1 MPIRVAVAGRRIMQQ
16 AQVTHLPGKA
26 TMVRTMAV
34 AVHHLSGGPPAPVA
48 DTQRVI
54 TPIEAGLPTGVLP
67 TMGITAS
74 HIMNSIIM
82 MSSRIMDTIMG
93 TILMM
98 SSLIMGTILM
108 MGITASRI
116 MDTIMMSSHIMDTI
130 TDTVLMRR
138 SRGLRASRSK
148 VRLRPLL
155 CMLFPRWSCQC
166 QCPWGRLR
174 LWRHLRWL
182 CPRRR
187 RW

>member
-1 MPIRVAVAGRRIMQQ
+1 M
-16 AQVTHLPGKA
+16 
-26 TMVRTMAV
+26 
-34 AVHHLSGGPPAPVA
+34 
-48 DTQRVI
+48 
-54 TPIEAGLPTGVLP
+54 GVLP

-93 TILMM
+93 TILIM
-98 SSLIMGTILM
+98 SSLIMGTILV

-116 MDTIMMSSHIMDTI
+116 MDTIIMMGSRIMDTI
-130 TDTVLMRR
+130 RDTVLMMR
-138 SRGLRASRSK
+138 SRGLGASHSK

-155 CMLFPRWSCQC
+155 CTPFPRWSCQC
-166 QCPWGRLR
+166 ECPWGRLR

-187 RW
+187 RC